1 LAEDVAVLKLLRLPL
16 LLLSLAAILAC
27 GGGTT
32 SGSSSGAP
40 AGSTQ
45 LTVMDFNFKPKDV
58 SVSSGKVVFFLV
70 NSGPSAHDMLIA
82 DSTGKTLARSSLV
95 QPGDTFTFTV
105 DNLPA
110 GKYVFYCDVP
120 GHRAA
125 GMEGTLTA
133 T

>member
-1 LAEDVAVLKLLRLPL
+1 MVRLFL
-16 LLLSLAAILAC
+16 LLLSLAAIAAC
-27 GGGTT
+27 GGGSSNTGT
-32 SGSSSGAP
+32 SSGAP

-45 LTVMDFNFKPKDV
+45 VNVMDFNFKPKDI
-58 SVSSGKVVFFLV
+58 SVASGKVVFFLV
-70 NSGPSAHDMLIA
+70 NSGPAAHDMLIA

-95 QPGDTFTFTV
+95 QSGDTFTFTIA
-105 DNLPA
+105 NLPA

-120 GHRAA
+120 GHRQA

>member
-1 LAEDVAVLKLLRLPL
+1 MAKSIRL
-16 LLLSLAAILAC
+16 LLLALGLAAIAAC
-27 GGGTT
+27 GGGG
-32 SGSSSGAP
+32 GSSSGAP

-45 LTVMDFNFKPKDV
+45 VQVMDFNFKPKDI

-82 DSTGKTLARSSLV
+82 DSTGKTVARSSLV
-95 QPGDTFTFTV
+95 QSGDTFTFTI
-105 DNLPA
+105 DSLAA
-110 GKYVFYCDVP
+110 GKYAFYCDVP

>member
-1 LAEDVAVLKLLRLPL
+1 MFPVLKLLRLSL
-16 LLLSLAAILAC
+16 LLLSVAAILAC
-27 GGGTT
+27 GGGT
-32 SGSSSGAP
+32 SGGSSGAP

-45 LTVMDFNFKPKDV
+45 VTVMDFSFKPRDI
-58 SVSSGKVVFFLV
+58 SVSSGKVVFFLI
-70 NSGPSAHDMLIA
+70 NSGPAAHDLLIA
-82 DSTGKTLARSSLV
+82 DSSNKTLARSSLV
-95 QPGDTFTFTV
+95 QSGDTFTFTI

-125 GMEGTLTA
+125 GMEGTLTV

>member
-1 LAEDVAVLKLLRLPL
+1 MLKVVRLVVFLVSLVAI
-16 LLLSLAAILAC
+16 AAC
-27 GGGTT
+27 SSGGSTGSGT
-32 SGSSSGAP
+32 GSGAP

-45 LTVMDFNFKPKDV
+45 VTVMDFNFKPKDI
-58 SVSSGKVVFFLV
+58 SVPAGKVVFFLI

-95 QPGDTFTFTV
+95 QSGDTFTFTI

-125 GMEGTLTA
+125 GMEGTLTV